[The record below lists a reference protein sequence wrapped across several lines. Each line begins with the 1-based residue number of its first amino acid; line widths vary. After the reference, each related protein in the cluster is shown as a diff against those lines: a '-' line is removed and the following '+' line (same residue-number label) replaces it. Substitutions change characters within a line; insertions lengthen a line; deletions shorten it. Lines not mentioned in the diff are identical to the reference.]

1 MILTNVENL
10 PKPGYNFLQ
19 QHWEPEWES
28 QRAIESQRE
37 TGREPVRARESH
49 KESQFRARG
58 NQSELETTRKSHS
71 EPE

>member
-28 QRAIESQRE
+28 QRAIEPERDRE
-37 TGREPVRARESH
+37 GASKR
-49 KESQFRARG
+49 Q
-58 NQSELETTRKSHS
+58 L
-71 EPE
+71 EPEGTRVS